1 MIYHLVEFLKGI
13 GIDLPGQGLF
23 GYLSFRA
30 MAAFTTALLISIFAG
45 RKIIRWIQKKQIG
58 EEIRD
63 LGLEGQMQKKGTPTM
78 GGIIIFISII
88 VPILLFGDLT
98 NIYNILLLVSTV
110 WFFLIG
116 FADDYIKV
124 FKKNKEGMSAKMKL
138 AGQGLMG
145 LAIGLA
151 VCFNSDIVVRENVQ
165 VSETVVIEALADST
179 SIDHAEMQEV
189 EKMDVIKSTKTT
201 IPFIK
206 NHNLDYS
213 EIMSFCGD
221 YKEEAGW
228 ALFVLITIFVVTA
241 VSNGAN
247 LNDGMDGMLAGNAAI
262 IGIALALL
270 AYVSSHVG
278 WAEYLNIMFLPGA
291 EEIVVFAFA
300 FIGALIGFLWYNAF
314 PAQVFMGDTGSLTI
328 GGIIGVIAILI
339 HKEILL
345 VLLCGVFV
353 AENLSVMT
361 QVAYYKRGKRKGVKQ
376 RLFRRAP
383 LHHHYNIGEE
393 KLDKECSYLFKGPER
408 PLHEAKITLRFWIVT
423 IVMAVITLMTLKIR

>member
-1 MIYHLVEFLKGI
+1 MLYYIFDILAKSGM
-13 GIDLPGQGLF
+13 PGARLMQ
-23 GYLSFRA
+23 YTSFRA
-30 MAAFTTALLISIFAG
+30 MLTIVISLLVSAWFGSYLIKYF
-45 RKIIRWIQKKQIG
+45 KKKQITETLREYDKNNLKAG
-58 EEIRD
+58 V
-63 LGLEGQMQKKGTPTM
+63 PTM
-78 GGIIIFISII
+78 GGLIIIIAIL
-88 VPILLFGDLT
+88 VPCLLIGRLD
-98 NIYNILLLVSTV
+98 NVYMLLLIITTV
-110 WFFLIG
+110 WLGVLG
-116 FADDYIKV
+116 FADDYIKT
-124 FKKNKEGMSAKMKL
+124 FKKNKDGISGKTKIA
-138 AGQGLMG
+138 AQ
-145 LAIGLA
+145 IGLGLVIGLTLCFSPQA
-151 VCFNSDIVVRENVQ
+151 VMRDNRTVEIDGVKSVQLSQKATKEN
-165 VSETVVIEALADST
+165 
-179 SIDHAEMQEV
+179 
-189 EKMDVIKSTKTT
+189 KTT
-201 IPFIK
+201 IPFVKDHDI
-206 NHNLDYS
+206 NYS
-213 EIMSFCGD
+213 EVMSFCGD

-228 ALFVLITIFVVTA
+228 VLFVIVTVLAVTA

-262 IGIALALL
+262 IGVALAVL
-270 AYVSSHVG
+270 AYASSHLE
-278 WAEYLNIMFLPGA
+278 WAEYLNIMYLPGG
-291 EEIVVFAFA
+291 EEVVIFAFA

-314 PAQVFMGDTGSLTI
+314 PAQVFMGDTGSLSI
-328 GGIIGVIAILI
+328 GGIIAVIAILI